1 MAGLPVGARRFWD
14 GGTNSG
20 FGSVGHVATIAM
32 PGTMWM
38 RGTSRCVTNV
48 TETESQVECLDCL
61 DTLESLSSLGS
72 LEHQFEY
79 FGKIGLFGS
88 FG

>member
-20 FGSVGHVATIAM
+20 FGWVGHVATIAM
-32 PGTMWM
+32 PGTVWM
-38 RGTSRCVTNV
+38 PGTSRCVTNV
-48 TETESQVECLDCL
+48 TGTESQVDSEDCL
-61 DTLESLSSLGS
+61 VIWILWDCSGLSAYSGN
-72 LEHQFEY
+72 
-79 FGKIGLFGS
+79 FGEIGVFGS